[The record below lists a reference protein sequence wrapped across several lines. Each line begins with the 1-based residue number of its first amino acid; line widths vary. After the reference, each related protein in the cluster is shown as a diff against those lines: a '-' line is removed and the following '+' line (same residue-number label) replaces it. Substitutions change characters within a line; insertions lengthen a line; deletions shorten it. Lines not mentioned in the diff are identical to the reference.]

1 LLRKS
6 DNQVTENPAP
16 GTAGTNETRMSIDLG
31 FKRQSGLRLWQDRYR
46 NYVYKPL
53 LRKFRPRHF
62 HAFSIG
68 TSKSGAHSI
77 THMLEER
84 SMARHEAKERE
95 TIRFI
100 LRSARGEVSLE
111 DPRAYLRYRDRHM
124 WLEMDASNLN
134 IELLPL
140 LVELHPDAKFVL
152 TIRKVLSWLDSDIN
166 HFFRHPFEPCWREI
180 WDFRY
185 KADHFKHPPEEKI
198 LAEKGL
204 YTLDGYLSYWAWH
217 NQLALDVV
225 PPERLLIIPTHEISS
240 STEKLADFLHI
251 PHLHLNTKRSHA
263 FEGKEMFNVLD
274 QLEPDYLQAKVQEH
288 CGGVMERVFGTR

>member
-1 LLRKS
+1 
-6 DNQVTENPAP
+6 
-16 GTAGTNETRMSIDLG
+16 MSINLG
-31 FKRQSGLRLWQDRYR
+31 FPKQSGLRLWQDRYR

-53 LRKFRPRHF
+53 LRTFRPRRF
-62 HAFSIG
+62 HAFSVG

-84 SMARHEAKERE
+84 YMARHEAKERE
-95 TIRFI
+95 TVRFT
-100 LRSARGEVSLE
+100 LRSAAGELSPQE
-111 DPRAYLRYRDRHM
+111 QRQYLHHRDRHM

-134 IELLPL
+134 IEFLPL

-185 KADHFKHPPEEKI
+185 QADRFIHPPEEKV
-198 LAEKGL
+198 LQEKGL

-217 NQLALDVV
+217 NQLVLDHV
-225 PPERLLIIPTHEISS
+225 PAERLLIIPTHEISQ
-240 STEKLADFLHI
+240 STEKLADFLEI
-251 PHLHLNTKRSHA
+251 PHLHLNTARSHG
-263 FEGKEMFNVLD
+263 FEGKEMFNVLA
-274 QLEPDYLQAKVQEH
+274 QLDPDYLQAKVRQY
-288 CGGVMERVFGTR
+288 CQPVMERVFGALESKIPGATVKEPVIA